1 MCLINNVHDAAYMD
15 AANAEVGRKAALGA
29 KAIMEDAPKHL
40 TRLWP
45 AYDMADVPFPAAA
58 EMGSSMQVKYHVE

>member
-1 MCLINNVHDAAYMD
+1 M
-15 AANAEVGRKAALGA
+15 GRKAALGA